1 MTFSDPF
8 EEIKKIIER
17 NEEKI
22 KEEKKIVNYGEN
34 EEMDGVIQRNFASF
48 NLYSFFQYKNTTSNI
63 ILKQKLLFTEI
74 IGQSLIYPEIKSKIS
89 TEKYDIE
96 LHPSKKK
103 IIIFK
108 TSYNKGFDKQLAHKS
123 SFGLI
128 LNCSHQEIIQLL
140 LKKGKISSYNSGK
153 LRSFSMN
160 IHDWNCYLYQNQS
173 DAQTNFQINI
183 IIMKNLECV
192 THEINKDFQIFIN
205 LKPQE
210 ERLLAFRTKDPMDG
224 WNYQQEI
231 IYTVQ

>member
-96 LHPSKKK
+96 LHPSQKK

-108 TSYNKGFDKQLAHKS
+108 TSYNKGFNKQLGHTNAYLS
-123 SFGLI
+123 SRILI
-128 LNCSHQEIIQLL
+128 
-140 LKKGKISSYNSGK
+140 
-153 LRSFSMN
+153 FSN
-160 IHDWNCYLYQNQS
+160 LEFREK
-173 DAQTNFQINI
+173 TNFEKFLFFEEFKIE
-183 IIMKNLECV
+183 K
-192 THEINKDFQIFIN
+192 FIFEKI
-205 LKPQE
+205 
-210 ERLLAFRTKDPMDG
+210 
-224 WNYQQEI
+224 
-231 IYTVQ
+231 